1 MTGLKIRHERKTDIE
16 PIRQLHE
23 AAFGSTLE
31 AELVDNLQA
40 DGDAV
45 LSLVAW
51 NENHI
56 AGHILFSRLNAPESS
71 GLRACALGP
80 LGVLPENQRKGIG
93 SMLVRDGL
101 EWLRAE
107 GEDLVLVLGDADFYG
122 RFGFTA
128 EAAEV
133 FQTPYDGP
141 YQQALALTEAGRQA
155 RGALHYAPA
164 FAMLP

>member
-1 MTGLKIRHERKTDIE
+1 MSDLKIRRERKTDIE
-16 PIRQLHE
+16 SIRHLHE

-51 NENHI
+51 RNDHI
-56 AGHILFSRLNAPESS
+56 AGHILFSRLNSPHNGS
-71 GLRACALGP
+71 LRACALGP
-80 LGVLPENQRKGIG
+80 LGVLPEDQRQGIG
-93 SMLVRDGL
+93 STLVRDGL
-101 EWLRAE
+101 EWLRSD

-128 EAAEV
+128 DAAEV

-141 YQQALALTEAGRQA
+141 HQQALALTDAGRQA
-155 RGALHYAPA
+155 TGALHYAPA

>member
-1 MTGLKIRHERKTDIE
+1 MTALKIRQERKTDVE

-51 NENHI
+51 HENRL
-56 AGHILFSRLNAPESS
+56 AGHILFSRLNIPANSV
-71 GLRACALGP
+71 LRASALGP
-80 LGVLPENQRKGIG
+80 LGVLPEDQRKGIG
-93 SMLVRDGL
+93 SALVRDGL
-101 EWLRAE
+101 EWLRAD

-141 YQQALALTEAGRQA
+141 HQQALALTEAGRRA